1 MDATTFVVVPNPSKD
16 KFEILFQNELL
27 EEATYEVYNLLGQK
41 VKHDKLEDTKEYV
54 LNLNEAANGTYLM
67 KINNGSSEEIK
78 RIIINRK

>member
-1 MDATTFVVVPNPSKD
+1 M
-16 KFEILFQNELL
+16 
-27 EEATYEVYNLLGQK
+27 GQK

-67 KINNGSSEEIK
+67 KINNGSSEEMK